1 MPKSAAM
8 VPQHEGHGPVEIL
21 ALACEDSTCDFKP
34 RKMHRRALLDHDVQF
49 DIKYCGVCHSDLST
63 AAGHTAGIQEVKWPV
78 VPGHELVGVVTAV
91 GPKVSRVKVGQH
103 VGVGC
108 LVDSCRRCSACRNG
122 QEQDCSKM
130 VGTYVGR
137 DNGSGRAQTYPPNQ
151 MTLGGYST
159 VMVADEEVC
168 VEIPP
173 EYPLEFAGPLLC
185 AAVTIYAPLK
195 RFGLERLRH
204 GQGAA
209 VGIVGLGGLG
219 QMGIK
224 IAKALGARVTVISR
238 TSAKAALAKSLGA
251 DAFVASSDKGEMAAH
266 AKELDLIINTV
277 PAYHNY
283 VAYHPLLAKR
293 GYQILLGL
301 HKGLAA
307 ALVVDKLTLGKSRI
321 KHSLIGGIADTQE
334 IVNLCAKHRIFPEI
348 KVVPVTE
355 ISAVYA
361 KLDSNNDEGIRYVL
375 DIANTLN
382 EKAIGA
388 FAVKAAPPP
397 TIKPAHG
404 TLEIPAVAREVCWLV
419 ATGKFL

>member
-1 MPKSAAM
+1 MTGKSGAM
-8 VPQHEGHGPVEIL
+8 VPQQEGRGPVEML
-21 ALACEDSTCDFKP
+21 ALACEDARCDFKP
-34 RKMHRRALLDHDVQF
+34 VKMHRRALLDHDVQF

-78 VPGHELVGVVTAV
+78 VPGHELAGVVTAV
-91 GPKVSRVKVGQH
+91 GPKVTKFKVGQH

-108 LVDSCRRCSACRNG
+108 MVDSCRRCSACRNG
-122 QEQDCSKM
+122 QEQDCNRQ

-137 DNGSGRAQTYPPNQ
+137 DNGSGRSQTYPPNQ

-159 VMVADEEVC
+159 IMVADEEVC
-168 VEIPP
+168 IDIPP
-173 EYPLEFAGPLLC
+173 EYPLEFAGPLMC
-185 AAVTIYAPLK
+185 AAITMYAPLK
-195 RFGLERLRH
+195 RFGLARLR
-204 GQGAA
+204 QGAA
-209 VGIVGLGGLG
+209 VGIVGLGGLT
-219 QMGIK
+219 QMGVK

-238 TSAKAALAKSLGA
+238 SAAKKELAMSLGA
-251 DAFVASSDKGEMAAH
+251 DDFVASADKSDMAAH
-266 AKELDLIINTV
+266 AGKLDLIINTV

-283 VAYHPLLAKR
+283 VAYHKLLAKR

-307 ALVVDKLTLGKSRI
+307 ALVVNKLTLGRSRI
-321 KHSLIGGIADTQE
+321 KHSLIGGFADTQE
-334 IVNLCAKHRIFPEI
+334 VVNLCAKNSIFPLI

-355 ISAVYA
+355 INAIFS

-382 EKAIGA
+382 DQAIGA
-388 FAVKAAPPP
+388 FAVKGAPPP

-404 TLEIPAVAREVCWLV
+404 PLEYPAVAREVCWLV